1 MMGWR
6 RDMTDHHRHTTS
18 QAPHGHDHDHA
29 DHGRVEPGQHGHAHG
44 PHGHAHTHAHT
55 PASFDRAFAIGIALN
70 LAFVGIEAFYGWR
83 IDSLALLAD
92 AGHNLSDV
100 AGLVLAW
107 LATLAA
113 RRQPDARHTYG
124 WQRASL
130 LAALA
135 NAVLLLVAMGSLGWE
150 AVQRLGTPQPPTA
163 GWTMV
168 VVAGIGIVVNGGTA
182 LLFLRGSHGDINL
195 RGAFLHMAGDALVS
209 LGVVIAGLLYLWQ
222 SWAWLDP
229 VMSLLIAVVIV
240 AGSWGLLK
248 QSVHLLFDGVPD
260 GVDLAAVRGV
270 LAGLPGVAGV
280 HDLHVWAMGSTRNA
294 LTAHLALASA
304 STDAAAVL
312 QAAQQ
317 ALQQRFDIRH
327 ATLQLET
334 PAAAAL
340 CPVRQGEACA

>member
-6 RDMTDHHRHTTS
+6 RAMTDPHRHTSS
-18 QAPHGHDHDHA
+18 QAPHGHGRDHDHA
-29 DHGRVEPGQHGHAHG
+29 DHGHGHHRHAHG
-44 PHGHAHTHAHT
+44 THGHGHGHT

-222 SWAWLDP
+222 GWAWLDP

-260 GVDLAAVRGV
+260 GVDLAAVRTALV
-270 LAGLPGVAGV
+270 GLPGVAGV